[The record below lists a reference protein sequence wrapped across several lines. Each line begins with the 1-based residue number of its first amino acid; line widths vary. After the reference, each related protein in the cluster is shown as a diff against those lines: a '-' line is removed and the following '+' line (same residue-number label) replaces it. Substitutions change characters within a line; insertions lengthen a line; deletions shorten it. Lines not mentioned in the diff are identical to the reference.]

1 MTEKLIE
8 NYQDFGDGIILN
20 VEYKSNIDL
29 SNNNFKNGISEVII
43 IISCFNRLKE
53 NEREIIK
60 IKFSDIEEFR
70 FIKYDRMIMDTY
82 FSKENEYYI
91 IDFDPIIDTDKNGE
105 WINKKNLNS
114 ELLIKFKN
122 LNYEI
127 TK

>member
-8 NYQDFGDGIILN
+8 NYQDFGDAIILN

-29 SNNNFKNGISEVII
+29 SNNNFKNGISEAII

-60 IKFSDIEEFR
+60 IKFSEIDEFR

-82 FSKENEYYI
+82 FGKENDHYI
-91 IDFDPIIDTDKNGE
+91 IDFDPIIDNDINGE
-105 WINKKNLNS
+105 WSNKKNLNS
-114 ELLIKFKN
+114 ELSIKFKN

>member
-8 NYQDFGDGIILN
+8 NYQDFGDAIILN

-29 SNNNFKNGISEVII
+29 SNNTFKNGISEAII

-53 NEREIIK
+53 NVRETIK
-60 IKFSDIEEFR
+60 IKFSEIKEFR
-70 FIKYDRMIMDTY
+70 FMKYDRMIMDTY
-82 FSKENEYYI
+82 VGKENEYYI
-91 IDFDPIIDTDKNGE
+91 IDFDPIIDTNKNGE
-105 WINKKNLNS
+105 WVNKKNLNS
-114 ELLIKFKN
+114 ELSIKFKN

>member
-8 NYQDFGDGIILN
+8 NYQDFGDAIILN

-29 SNNNFKNGISEVII
+29 SKNTVKNGISEAII

-53 NEREIIK
+53 NEQEIIK
-60 IKFSDIEEFR
+60 IKFSEIEEFR

-82 FSKENEYYI
+82 VGKENEYYI

-105 WINKKNLNS
+105 WINKENLNS
-114 ELLIKFKN
+114 ELSIKFKT

-127 TK
+127 IK